1 MDYKKL
7 WIEGAVYPAMALLQK
22 NQVAARTRQ
31 LLNGE
36 AVPWEDRK
44 LALRQRLSELLYL
57 CKTQVAAYSDM
68 PFTDL
73 DIRREPLDCLQA
85 VDPILLR
92 DFFEEAAHH
101 LSRLANPEKLL
112 ACRFLQAEQER
123 TLYLTQPQLEQYE
136 AARWRGLS
144 WFGVT
149 FGSPS
154 VRLWDRPRPSFL
166 LQEEPY
172 LKNRLSLSVCAM
184 TERSVAPTVE
194 EIDRFRPEYL
204 SGSASALMSLASHM
218 RQTGIRMKTPLK
230 VVTITLGAA
239 NAAQRRE
246 MEAAFGCPVSQNL
259 GERSEGVVAYM
270 CPEGRLHV
278 MAENCYVELLDPKTW
293 LPVPPGKVGLV
304 AVTDLV
310 GETMPHLRVILDYT
324 ARWSETPCPCGRT
337 MPVLEELAAVAP
349 AE

>member
-1 MDYKKL
+1 M
-7 WIEGAVYPAMALLQK
+7 PA
-22 NQVAARTRQ
+22 
-31 LLNGE
+31 GGG
-36 AVPWEDRK
+36 P
-44 LALRQRLSELLYL
+44 
-57 CKTQVAAYSDM
+57 
-68 PFTDL
+68 
-73 DIRREPLDCLQA
+73 
-85 VDPILLR
+85 DPTPG
-92 DFFEEAAHH
+92 FFEEADHH

-172 LKNRLSLSVCAM
+172 LKNRLSSFCVRHDGTQRGSHGGGDRPL
-184 TERSVAPTVE
+184 PTGV
-194 EIDRFRPEYL
+194 P

-259 GERSEGVVAYM
+259 GERVGGSG
-270 CPEGRLHV
+270 GLHV
-278 MAENCYVELLDPKTW
+278 SRR
-293 LPVPPGKVGLV
+293 PP
-304 AVTDLV
+304 
-310 GETMPHLRVILDYT
+310 
-324 ARWSETPCPCGRT
+324 PCDG
-337 MPVLEELAAVAP
+337 
-349 AE
+349 